1 MGLLKIQKKPRI
13 KEFGDFQTPLD
24 LAFHIVDFLKII
36 GIKPSAILEPTCG
49 TGSFLF
55 ASIKTFPNAHIV
67 GMDINK
73 EYICSVKEKLEQINK
88 KNSIDIKE
96 ADFFQVEWKK
106 EINSIKKP
114 ILIIGNPPWITSAEM
129 TVLNGKNLPEKSN
142 IYKYRGLE
150 AKTGKSNFDISEWV
164 IITLLKALSGHDGVL
179 AMLCKTSVARKALLY
194 CYDNQLTLKHASMH
208 LIDTKEYFKVSVDAC
223 LFICHLKP
231 EIRSYSCQIFN
242 SLGLE
247 NLIQEI
253 GVIKGEI
260 ISNLNTYHKWRH
272 LQGESQYIWRSGI
285 KHDCAKIMELTK
297 RGEFFFNGFNEQVL
311 IEEDY
316 LYPMLKSSDVAN
328 NRLDDIKKWMIVPQK
343 YIGEETLVIKAKAPL
358 TWEYLMKNAKKLDAR
373 ASSIYKNRPRFSI
386 FGVGEYSFSPWKIA
400 ISGLYKEINF
410 RLIQTFSG
418 KPIVFDDTCY
428 FISVNSFEEA
438 ILFYSLLNHSISKEF
453 YESFIHWDAKR
464 PITKQI
470 LKSLDFKKIY
480 KEMGHKKILELI
492 QEQEADLNVEIIEQV
507 LEKLK
512 R

>member
-1 MGLLKIQKKPRI
+1 MKIQKKLRI

-24 LAFHIVDFLKII
+24 LAFHIVDFLRII
-36 GIKPSAILEPTCG
+36 GIKPSTILEPTCG

-55 ASIKTFPNAHIV
+55 AVIKTFPNAHIV

-73 EYICSVKEKLEQINK
+73 EYVSSVKEKLVQINK
-88 KNSIDIKE
+88 KNNIDIKE

-106 EINSIKKP
+106 EITSLKKP

-129 TVLNGKNLPEKSN
+129 TVLNGNNLPDKFN
-142 IYKYRGLE
+142 IHKYRGLE

-164 IITLLKALSGHDGVL
+164 IITLLKALSGYDGVL
-179 AMLCKTSVARKALLY
+179 AMLCKTSVARKALMY
-194 CYDNQLTLKHASMH
+194 CHDNQLTLKRASMH

-231 EIRSYSCQIFN
+231 NIRSYSCQIYH
-242 SLGLE
+242 SLGLG
-247 NLIQEI
+247 NLIQKI
-253 GVIKGEI
+253 GVVNGEI
-260 ISNLNTYHKWRH
+260 IANLNTYQKWSH

-285 KHDCAKIMELTK
+285 KHDCARVMELTK
-297 RGEFFFNGFNEQVL
+297 KGELFLNGFNEQVL

-328 NRLDDIKKWMIVPQK
+328 NRVDNIKKWMIVPQK
-343 YIGEETLVIKAKAPL
+343 CIGEETSIIKTKAPL
-358 TWEYLMKNAKKLDAR
+358 TWEYLLKNAKKLDAR

-400 ISGLYKEINF
+400 ISGLYKKIHF

-418 KPIVFDDTCY
+418 KPVVFDDTCY
-428 FISVNSFEEA
+428 FISINSFEEA
-438 ILFYSLLNHSISKEF
+438 ILLYSLLNHSISLEF

-470 LKSLDFKKIY
+470 LQSLDLKKIY
-480 KEMGHKKILELI
+480 KEIGREKTLELVQNQVHESNI
-492 QEQEADLNVEIIEQV
+492 EIIEQM

-512 R
+512 N